1 MRSICEDLNFKWELI
16 LFCARE
22 NHSALKIKIHYTVI
36 HGSDLLKRISRARED
51 VGALVVFNLVRR
63 KKIVKGRRCVNQKS
77 TGDF

>member
-36 HGSDLLKRISRARED
+36 HGSDLLKRISRAREEF
-51 VGALVVFNLVRR
+51 ALIDNFNLVRR
-63 KKIVKGRRCVNQKS
+63 KEIVKGDLN
-77 TGDF
+77 

>member
-1 MRSICEDLNFKWELI
+1 MRSICEDLICKWELI

-63 KKIVKGRRCVNQKS
+63 KKIVKGN
-77 TGDF
+77 

>member
-36 HGSDLLKRISRARED
+36 HGSDLLQKEFQERARIVALL
-51 VGALVVFNLVRR
+51 VGFNLVIR
-63 KKIVKGRRCVNQKS
+63 KKIVKG
-77 TGDF
+77 GM

>member
-1 MRSICEDLNFKWELI
+1 MRSICEDLICKWELI

-36 HGSDLLKRISRARED
+36 HGSDLLKRISRAREEF
-51 VGALVVFNLVRR
+51 ALIDVFNLVGR
-63 KKIVKGRRCVNQKS
+63 KKIVKGRRGANQES